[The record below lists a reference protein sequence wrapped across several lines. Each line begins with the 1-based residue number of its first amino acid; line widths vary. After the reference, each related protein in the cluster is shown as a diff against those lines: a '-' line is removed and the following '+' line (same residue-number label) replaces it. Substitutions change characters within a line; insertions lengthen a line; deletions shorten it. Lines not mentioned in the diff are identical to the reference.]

1 MAHMSS
7 DQNPASPRPDTPLI
21 NASRTIHRRNIKGE
35 RMRQAILNAA
45 TSLFAAHGYNYVRI
59 ADIAKQV
66 GISDAGVLHHFPS
79 KADLFLAVVRLR
91 EADYRTDIFE
101 ADTVREMIDRIIDS
115 VRTASRHP
123 DLLRFRAM
131 LTSAAMTADTPA
143 QNHLETNLGIMLDAM
158 EKVIAQGIR
167 AGEIRSDTDARHA
180 SLALLAINE
189 GVRNQWALHPD
200 LVDYVAT
207 FTSSVNVIY
216 RGIAASPLPSRFKES
231 GLTPSR
237 NGI

>member
-7 DQNPASPRPDTPLI
+7 DQNPASPRPDTPLM

-101 ADTVREMIDRIIDS
+101 ADTVREMIDGIIDS

-143 QNHLETNLGIMLDAM
+143 QNHL
-158 EKVIAQGIR
+158 
-167 AGEIRSDTDARHA
+167 
-180 SLALLAINE
+180 
-189 GVRNQWALHPD
+189 
-200 LVDYVAT
+200 
-207 FTSSVNVIY
+207 
-216 RGIAASPLPSRFKES
+216 
-231 GLTPSR
+231 
-237 NGI
+237 